1 MTPNIED
8 DNLASDYSKYEDDA
22 ERERSRQQLIRK
34 GKLLFYNRKVTPEL
48 DESVVSVQRYHAF
61 GTSLFPSN
69 NADARFTVGITSA
82 GTGEGKTVVA
92 ANLAT
97 FLALDTDD
105 DTVLIDLNFSN
116 PRQHAV
122 FGVPSSPG
130 MLDAVHNDT
139 ITLSRTSIKGLWLVP
154 LGLPEESRGGLSR
167 ILEIREV
174 VATLKQHFRFVVIDL
189 PSAKDQNFPA
199 MLTSQLDGYIVVVS
213 VGKTKK
219 TEISNIMPM
228 LNENKVIGFV
238 MNRVSHAPQ
247 QT

>member
-1 MTPNIED
+1 MNANIED
-8 DNLASDYSKYEDDA
+8 DNFASDFSNYESDA
-22 ERERSRQQLIRK
+22 ERERARQQLIRK
-34 GKLLFYNRKVTPEL
+34 GKLLFYNRKVMPDL

-69 NADARFTVGITSA
+69 SADARFTVGITSA
-82 GTGEGKTVVA
+82 SPGDGKTVVA

-97 FLALDTDD
+97 FLALDTED
-105 DTVLIDLNFSN
+105 DTVLVDLNFSH
-116 PRQHAV
+116 PKQHAV

-130 MLDAVHNDT
+130 ILDAVDADT

-154 LGLPEESRGGLSR
+154 LGALAEGKAGLNR
-167 ILEIREV
+167 ILEVREV
-174 VATLKQHFRFVVIDL
+174 IATLKQHFRFVVIDL
-189 PSAKDQNFPA
+189 PSARDPNFPT

-219 TEISNIMPM
+219 TEVTSIMPM

-238 MNRVSHAPQ
+238 MNRVSHSTPSS
-247 QT
+247 

>member
-8 DNLASDYSKYEDDA
+8 DNLASNYSSYDDDA
-22 ERERSRQQLIRK
+22 EREKARQQLIRK
-34 GKLLFYNRKVTPEL
+34 GKLLFYNRKLTPEL
-48 DESVVSVQRYHAF
+48 DESVVSVQRYHSF

-82 GTGEGKTVVA
+82 STGEGKTVVA

-97 FLALDTDD
+97 FLALDTED

-116 PRQHAV
+116 PQLHSV

-130 MLDAVHNDT
+130 ILDAVHSDT

-154 LGLPEESRGGLSR
+154 MGSTEEGKPGLNRV
-167 ILEIREV
+167 LEIREV
-174 VATLKQHFRFVVIDL
+174 VATLKQHFRFVVVDL
-189 PSAKDQNFPA
+189 PSARDQNFPA

-238 MNRVSHAPQ
+238 MNRVSHSAKAV
-247 QT
+247 